1 MKKVKIVVLLATML
15 TGLLVGFA
23 ALAPVASAGTGT
35 ENDPFGPGDKVDF
48 CHYDGSD
55 TGGGS
60 GKYNMPNA
68 STTATGPAGHQ
79 EQHEFDVI
87 PSYWFAQ
94 HVDDDPVFFPG
105 RNWPTLNH
113 LPTSPIDFS
122 PLLGSPAGTFIA
134 TGCGE
139 PVVTTSSPPP
149 TCPEGTTTV
158 TATSTAPPVTVTKT
172 VTETVSA
179 AAGLQQA
186 SSVVPVPEDCTKTVT
201 ETVTPTVTVTKT
213 VTNTVSTTTPP
224 AEAPSASLSTPVCTN
239 QNIVATGVNP
249 TGAPITFDVF
259 VNGNLVDSFIVAA
272 NSQGTSASIPVKDND
287 VVTVKVQGKDTVLAT
302 KTVDLNCV
310 TTTVVTT
317 TSPPPVTTT
326 PPPVTTTPPPVT
338 TTPPPPVTTTPPPPV
353 TTTPPPPVGGPGPG
367 NPPGNPPNNPPP
379 ANPPSTLA
387 FTGPEAA
394 LPIGALAVALATA
407 GSGMMWLGRKRRDVT
422 PPRPDLDS

>member
-1 MKKVKIVVLLATML
+1 MRRVVVLLATMM

-23 ALAPVASAGTGT
+23 ALAPAASAGTGT
-35 ENDPFGPGDKVDF
+35 QQDPFGPGDKVDF

-68 STTATGPAGHQ
+68 SATATGPAGHQ
-79 EQHEFDVI
+79 EEHEFDVI

-94 HVDDDPVFFPG
+94 HEDEDPVFFPG

-122 PLLGSPAGTFIA
+122 PLLGSSASAFIA
-134 TGCGE
+134 GGCGA
-139 PVVTTSSPPP
+139 PP
-149 TCPEGTTTV
+149 CPSGTTTV
-158 TATSTAPPVTVTKT
+158 TVTSTAPPVTVTET

-179 AAGLQQA
+179 AAAVASQQA
-186 SSVVPVPEDCTKTVT
+186 SSVVPVPEEDCTETVT
-201 ETVTPTVTVTKT
+201 KTVTPTVTVTKT
-213 VTNTVSTTTPP
+213 ITNTVSTTTPP

-249 TGAPITFDVF
+249 TDAQITFDVF

-272 NSQGTSASIPVKDND
+272 NSQGTSASIPVKDGD
-287 VVTVKVQGKDTVLAT
+287 VVTVKVQGKETVLAT
-302 KTVDLNCV
+302 KTVDLDCV
-310 TTTVVTT
+310 TTTTVTT
-317 TSPPPVTTT
+317 PPPVTTT

-353 TTTPPPPVGGPGPG
+353 TTTPPPPPVGGPGPG
-367 NPPGNPPNNPPP
+367 NPPNNPP
-379 ANPPSTLA
+379 ANNPPSTLA

-407 GSGMMWLGRKRRDVT
+407 GTGMMWLGRKRRDVT
-422 PPRPDLDS
+422 PPRPDLDD